1 METPAGP
8 CKKANPMSEATD
20 LRDEL
25 RTLKGDVSRLLNITR
40 DEILHKSKTGAD
52 ALSDQ
57 IKAALNELGETLREQ
72 ESHFENAV
80 SDRPMATLASA
91 FALGVV
97 VRFMLR
103 RH

>member
-1 METPAGP
+1 
-8 CKKANPMSEATD
+8 MSDSTD
-20 LRDEL
+20 LRDQL
-25 RTLKGDVSRLLNITR
+25 QTLKGGVSRLLNITR
-40 DEILHKSKTGAD
+40 DEILHKSETGAD

-57 IKAALNELGETLREQ
+57 IKAALIDLGETLNER

-80 SDRPMATLASA
+80 SDRPTATLASA
-91 FALGVV
+91 FALGVG